1 MNKKQI
7 IARISFAIGLLA
19 LVSLAVAYV
28 FYTVSVQREYDKKV
42 HDFLQAGID
51 VKFNEK
57 IVHIAPI
64 IQETFIADTVKLL
77 EVPSQIDKSATIIF
91 TKNTYKIQPE
101 VVGFMPDEKK
111 IEEAIEGRILTFSH
125 IPIVVDLVYITPE
138 VVAADVQRDLV
149 ELKKKLNSFV
159 TVELKNGAK
168 NISERFWF
176 RDHLDVLVFHKDVDT
191 GKTYMDIQPE
201 SFVKFADEQWGKNIN
216 IEAVNV
222 AISSEK
228 DGKIHFEGEG
238 KNGAKMSTEELAKRM
253 SEVLR
258 SGADKVEIPVIDTK
272 FTVTTSPEL
281 QAQGVKD
288 ILSVGHT
295 SFYGSPKNRV
305 LNISVGIEKFN
316 GIVIPAGDTFSF
328 NKNLGK
334 VDGENGFF
342 KELVIKPEGTIPE
355 FGGGICQVSTTAY
368 RAALYAGLP
377 IVDRTPH
384 SYAVSYYSQI
394 GGHGIDATIY
404 PGSRDLKFK
413 NDTPATIVMQA
424 YSDGYEA
431 YFILYG
437 TNDGRTVTMEGPVI
451 TNEHSDK
458 TTETIKTT
466 SIPAG
471 TQQRIESSHGGF
483 DALWHRYVTL
493 PGGLTSKEDIISK
506 YRATKDRF
514 LQGVTQEELDKA
526 KVTSVDTPGFKD

>member
-7 IARISFAIGLLA
+7 IAKISFAIGLLA
-19 LVSLAVAYV
+19 LVSLAIAYV
-28 FYTVSVQREYDKKV
+28 FYTVSMQREYDKKV

-64 IQETFIADTVKLL
+64 IQETFAADAVKLL
-77 EVPSQIDKSATIIF
+77 EIPSQVDKSATISF
-91 TKNTYKIQPE
+91 EKNAYKIQPE

-111 IEEAIEGRILTFSH
+111 IKEAVEGRILTFSSV
-125 IPIVVDLVYITPE
+125 PIIVDLIYVTPE
-138 VVAADVQRDLV
+138 VVTADLQRDLI

-159 TVELKNGAK
+159 TIELKNGTK
-168 NISERFWF
+168 NISDRFWF
-176 RDHLDVLVFHKDVDT
+176 RDYLDTMIFHKEIDT

-201 SFVKFADEQWGKNIN
+201 SFAKFADGQWGKKIN

-228 DGKIHFEGEG
+228 DGKVRFEGEG
-238 KNGAKMSTEELAKRM
+238 KNGAKMDTEELTKRM
-253 SEVLR
+253 SEALR
-258 SGADKVEIPVIDTK
+258 SGADKVEMPVIDTK
-272 FTVTTSPEL
+272 FTVMTSPEL
-281 QAQGVKD
+281 QARGVKD

-305 LNISVGIEKFN
+305 LNIGVGIKKFN
-316 GIVIPAGDTFSF
+316 GIVIPAGGTFSF
-328 NKNLGK
+328 NKHLGQ

-377 IVDRTPH
+377 IVDRTSH

-404 PGSRDLKFK
+404 PGSRDMKFK
-413 NDTPATIVMQA
+413 NDTPADIVMQA

-437 TNDGRTVTMEGPVI
+437 TSDGRTVTMDGPVI
-451 TNEHSDK
+451 TNQHSDS

-471 TQQRIESSHGGF
+471 TQQRIESAHGGF

-493 PGGLTSKEDIISK
+493 PGGLTSKEDIVSK

-514 LQGVTQEELDKA
+514 LKGVTQEELDGG
-526 KVTSVDTPGFKD
+526 KVTSVDTPGFRD